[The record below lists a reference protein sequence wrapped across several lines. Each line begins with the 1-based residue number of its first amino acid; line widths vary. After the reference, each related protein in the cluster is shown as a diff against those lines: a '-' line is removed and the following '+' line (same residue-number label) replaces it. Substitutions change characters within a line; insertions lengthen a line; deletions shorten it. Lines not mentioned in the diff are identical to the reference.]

1 MKQVKINPSYY
12 VMLQQIAKRRRAKID
27 EALEDIIARYYN
39 SKLPKLIKS
48 TIRFVLIMIITTGQF
63 VFIEIHLQAISQVR
77 FQIL

>member
-12 VMLQQIAKRRRAKID
+12 IMLQQIAKRRRSKID

-39 SKLPKLIKS
+39 SKWPKLIKS
-48 TIRFVLIMIITTGQF
+48 TIQFVLIMKITTGQF
-63 VFIEIHLQAISQVR
+63 VFIGIHSQAISQVR